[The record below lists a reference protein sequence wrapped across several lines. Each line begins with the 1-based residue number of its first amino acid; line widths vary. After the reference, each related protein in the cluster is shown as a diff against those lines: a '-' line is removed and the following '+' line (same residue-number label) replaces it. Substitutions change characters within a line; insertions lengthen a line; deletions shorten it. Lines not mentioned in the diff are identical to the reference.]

1 MSTIAARFFPKLRP
15 IREVHRVLVGELEG
29 VVKRDAQEGI
39 FSYAKLSNRLVH
51 IELQNESRKNSISA
65 RMMLDLV
72 DIVDRLY
79 FETAYDSCL
88 GLVLRS
94 TGTHFSSGLNL
105 NLLKSYFN
113 TPSKG
118 VAMYDLMTD
127 SLNRIRD
134 GPFVSV
140 RSNSR
145 SFYFLEYHSY
155 QRSKTGSC
163 IERSC
168 HWRWFG
174 TRDIDGF

>member
-15 IREVHRVLVGELEG
+15 VREVHRVLVGELEG
-29 VVKRDAQEGI
+29 VVKSDAQEGI

-51 IELQNESRKNSISA
+51 IELQNENRKNSITA

-79 FETAYDSCL
+79 FETAFDSCL

-140 RSNSR
+140 RSNSH
-145 SFYFLEYHSY
+145 SEHFVEYY
-155 QRSKTGSC
+155 
-163 IERSC
+163 
-168 HWRWFG
+168 
-174 TRDIDGF
+174 